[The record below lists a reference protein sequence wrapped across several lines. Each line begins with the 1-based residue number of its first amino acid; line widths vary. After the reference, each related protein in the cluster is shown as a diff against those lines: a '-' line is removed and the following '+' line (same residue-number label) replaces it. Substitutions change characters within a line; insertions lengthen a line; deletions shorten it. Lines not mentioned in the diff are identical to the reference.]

1 MSNGNA
7 IFQKR
12 LRQAIKASTIEV
24 QDEAQTNHRF
34 ISRTGQLER
43 SIDVKFNDNSGIV
56 YIDSQSAPHGPFVH
70 EGTVPHDIFPKN
82 KKALRWAP
90 QGGGAFQF
98 ARVVHHKGTKADPFL
113 FNALKSKKDDIR
125 NIFAKYTKT
134 ALKEVI
140 EDELSGE
147 QHYTINFR

>member
-43 SIDVKFNDNSGIV
+43 SIDVKFNENSGIV

-70 EGTVPHDIFPKN
+70 QGTRAHTIFPKN

-90 QGGGAFQF
+90 QGGGAFHF
-98 ARVVHHKGTKADPFL
+98 AKVVHHPGTKSDPFL
-113 FNALKSKKDDIR
+113 YNALRNKQDDIR
-125 NIFAKYTKT
+125 NIFAKYTKM

-140 EDELSGE
+140 KSELRDEYS
-147 QHYTINFR
+147 YSVNIK

>member
-1 MSNGNA
+1 MSNGDA
-7 IFQKR
+7 IFKKR
-12 LRQAIKASTIEV
+12 IRQAIKASTIEV
-24 QDEAQTNHRF
+24 QDEAQSNHRF

-43 SIDVKFNDNSGIV
+43 SIDVKFNENSGIV

-70 EGTVPHDIFPKN
+70 EGTAPHDIFPKN
-82 KKALRWAP
+82 KKALRWVP

-140 EDELSGE
+140 EDELKGE

>member
-1 MSNGNA
+1 MSNGDA
-7 IFQKR
+7 IFKKR
-12 LRQAIKASTIEV
+12 IRQAIKASTIEV

-43 SIDVKFNDNSGIV
+43 SIDVKFNENSGIV

-70 EGTVPHDIFPKN
+70 QGTGAHTIFPKN

-90 QGGGAFQF
+90 QGGGAFHF
-98 ARVVHHKGTKADPFL
+98 AKVVHHPGTKSDPFL
-113 FNALKSKKDDIR
+113 YNALRNKQDDIR
-125 NIFAKYTKT
+125 NIFAKYTKI

-140 EDELSGE
+140 KSELRDEYS
-147 QHYTINFR
+147 YSVNIK

>member
-1 MSNGNA
+1 MSNGNT

-24 QDEAQTNHRF
+24 QGEAQTNHRF

-43 SIDVKFNDNSGIV
+43 SIDVKFNENNGVV

-70 EGTVPHDIFPKN
+70 QGTGAHTIFPKN

-90 QGGGAFQF
+90 QGGGAFHF
-98 ARVVHHKGTKADPFL
+98 AKVVHHPGTKSDPFL
-113 FNALKSKKDDIR
+113 YNALRNKHDDIR
-125 NIFAKYTKT
+125 NIFAKYTKM

-140 EDELSGE
+140 KSELRDEYS
-147 QHYTINFR
+147 YSVNIK

>member
-1 MSNGNA
+1 MSNGDA
-7 IFQKR
+7 IFKKR
-12 LRQAIKASTIEV
+12 IRQAIKASTIEV

-43 SIDVKFNDNSGIV
+43 SIDVKFNENSGIV

-70 EGTVPHDIFPKN
+70 QGTGAHTIFPKN

-90 QGGGAFQF
+90 QGGGAFHF
-98 ARVVHHKGTKADPFL
+98 AKVVHHPGTKSDPFL
-113 FNALKSKKDDIR
+113 YNALRNKQDDIR
-125 NIFAKYTKT
+125 NIFAKYTKM

-140 EDELSGE
+140 KSELRDEYS
-147 QHYTINFR
+147 YSVNIK

>member
-12 LRQAIKASTIEV
+12 LRQAIKASAIEV

-43 SIDVKFNDNSGIV
+43 SIDVKFNENSGIV

-70 EGTVPHDIFPKN
+70 EGTAPHDIFPKN

-98 ARVVHHKGTKADPFL
+98 AMVVHHKGTKADPFL
-113 FNALKSKKDDIR
+113 FNALKNKKDDIR

-140 EDELSGE
+140 SNELRDEYS
-147 QHYTINFR
+147 YSVNIK

>member
-1 MSNGNA
+1 MSNGDV
-7 IFQKR
+7 IFKKR
-12 LRQAIKASTIEV
+12 IRQAIKASTIEV
-24 QDEAQTNHRF
+24 QDEAQSNHRF

-43 SIDVKFNDNSGIV
+43 SIDVKFNENSGIV

-70 EGTVPHDIFPKN
+70 EGTAPHDIFPKN
-82 KKALRWAP
+82 KKALRWVP

-140 EDELSGE
+140 EDELKGE

>member
-24 QDEAQTNHRF
+24 QDEAQNNHRF

-43 SIDVKFNDNSGIV
+43 SIDVKFNENSGIV

-70 EGTVPHDIFPKN
+70 EGTRAHTIFPKN
-82 KKALRWAP
+82 KKPLRWAP
-90 QGGGAFQF
+90 QGGGAFHF
-98 ARVVHHKGTKADPFL
+98 AKVVHHPGTKGDPFL
-113 FNALKSKKDDIR
+113 FNALKNKKDDIR

-140 EDELSGE
+140 SSELRDEYN
-147 QHYTINFR
+147 YTINFK

>member
-1 MSNGNA
+1 MSSGNA

-43 SIDVKFNDNSGIV
+43 SIDVKFNENSGIV

-70 EGTVPHDIFPKN
+70 EGTAPHSVFPKN

-98 ARVVHHKGTKADPFL
+98 ARAVHHKGTKADPFL

-140 EDELSGE
+140 NSELRDEYN
-147 QHYTINFR
+147 YTINFR

>member
-1 MSNGNA
+1 MSSGNA

-24 QDEAQTNHRF
+24 QDEAQNNHRF

-43 SIDVKFNDNSGIV
+43 SIDVKFNENSGIV

-70 EGTVPHDIFPKN
+70 QGTVAHDIFPKN
-82 KKALRWAP
+82 KKALRWVP
-90 QGGGAFQF
+90 QGGSAFRF
-98 ARVVHHKGTKADPFL
+98 AKAVHHPGTGSDPFL
-113 FNALKSKKDDIR
+113 YEALKAKHDDIR
-125 NIFAKYTKT
+125 NIFVKYTKT

-140 EDELSGE
+140 SSELRDEYS
-147 QHYTINFR
+147 YSVNIK

>member
-43 SIDVKFNDNSGIV
+43 SIDVKFNENSGIV

-70 EGTVPHDIFPKN
+70 EGTAPHSIFPKN

-90 QGGGAFQF
+90 QRGGAFQF

-113 FNALKSKKDDIR
+113 FNALKNKKDDIR

-140 EDELSGE
+140 SSELRDE
-147 QHYTINFR
+147 HNYTINFR

>member
-12 LRQAIKASTIEV
+12 LCQAIKASTIEV

-70 EGTVPHDIFPKN
+70 DGTMAHDIFPKN

-98 ARVVHHKGTKADPFL
+98 ARVVHHPGTKSDPFL
-113 FNALKSKKDDIR
+113 FNALKNKKDDIR
-125 NIFAKYTKT
+125 NIFAKYTKV

-140 EDELSGE
+140 NSELRDEYN
-147 QHYTINFR
+147 YTINLR

>member
-43 SIDVKFNDNSGIV
+43 SIDVKFNENSGIV

-70 EGTVPHDIFPKN
+70 EGTAPHDIFPKN

-113 FNALKSKKDDIR
+113 FDALKAKHDDIR

>member
-1 MSNGNA
+1 MSNRNA

-43 SIDVKFNDNSGIV
+43 SIDIKFNENSGIV

-70 EGTVPHDIFPKN
+70 EGTAPHDIFPKN
-82 KKALRWAP
+82 KKALRWVP

>member
-43 SIDVKFNDNSGIV
+43 SIDVKFNENSGVV

-70 EGTVPHDIFPKN
+70 QGTVAHTIFPKN

-90 QGGGAFQF
+90 QGGGAFHF
-98 ARVVHHKGTKADPFL
+98 AKVVHHPGTKSDPFL
-113 FNALKSKKDDIR
+113 YNALRNKHDDIR
-125 NIFAKYTKT
+125 NIFAKYTKM

-140 EDELSGE
+140 KSELRDEYS
-147 QHYTINFR
+147 YSVNIR

>member
-43 SIDVKFNDNSGIV
+43 SIDVKFNENSGIV

-70 EGTVPHDIFPKN
+70 EGTAPHDIFPKN
-82 KKALRWAP
+82 KKALRWVP

-140 EDELSGE
+140 EDELKGE

>member
-1 MSNGNA
+1 MSSGNA

-43 SIDVKFNDNSGIV
+43 SIDVKFNENSGIV
-56 YIDSQSAPHGPFVH
+56 YIDSQSAPHGLFVH
-70 EGTVPHDIFPKN
+70 EGTAPHSIFPKN
-82 KKALRWAP
+82 KKALRWVP

>member
-7 IFQKR
+7 IFNKR

-24 QDEAQTNHRF
+24 QDEAQNNHRF

-43 SIDVKFNDNSGIV
+43 SIDVKFNENSGIV

-70 EGTVPHDIFPKN
+70 EGTAPHDIFPKN

-98 ARVVHHKGTKADPFL
+98 AMVVHHKGTKADPFL
-113 FNALKSKKDDIR
+113 FNALKNKKDDIR
-125 NIFAKYTKT
+125 NIFAKYTKI

-140 EDELSGE
+140 KSELRDEYS
-147 QHYTINFR
+147 YSVNIK

>member
-12 LRQAIKASTIEV
+12 IRQAIKASTIEV

-43 SIDVKFNDNSGIV
+43 SIDVKFNENSGIV

-70 EGTVPHDIFPKN
+70 EGTAPHDIFPKN
-82 KKALRWAP
+82 KKALRWVP

-140 EDELSGE
+140 EDELKGE

>member
-43 SIDVKFNDNSGIV
+43 SIDVKFNENSGIV

-70 EGTVPHDIFPKN
+70 QGTGAHTIFPKN

-90 QGGGAFQF
+90 QGGGAFHF
-98 ARVVHHKGTKADPFL
+98 AKVVHHPGTKSDPFL
-113 FNALKSKKDDIR
+113 YNALRNKQDDIR
-125 NIFAKYTKT
+125 NIFAKYTKM

-140 EDELSGE
+140 KSELRDEYS
-147 QHYTINFR
+147 YSVNIK

>member
-24 QDEAQTNHRF
+24 QDEAQTHHRF

-43 SIDVKFNDNSGIV
+43 SIDVKFNENSGIV

-70 EGTVPHDIFPKN
+70 EGTAPHSIFPKN

-113 FNALKSKKDDIR
+113 FNALKNKKDDIR

>member
-24 QDEAQTNHRF
+24 QDEAQNNHRF

-43 SIDVKFNDNSGIV
+43 SIDVKFNENSGIV

-70 EGTVPHDIFPKN
+70 EGTRAHTIFPKN

-90 QGGGAFQF
+90 QGGGAFHF
-98 ARVVHHKGTKADPFL
+98 AKVVHHPGTKGDPFL
-113 FNALKSKKDDIR
+113 FNALKNKKDDIR

-140 EDELSGE
+140 SSELRDEYN
-147 QHYTINFR
+147 YTINFK

>member
-1 MSNGNA
+1 MSSGNA

-43 SIDVKFNDNSGIV
+43 SIDVKFNENSGIV

-70 EGTVPHDIFPKN
+70 DGTMAHDIFPKN
-82 KKALRWAP
+82 KKALRWVP
-90 QGGGAFQF
+90 QGGSAFRF
-98 ARVVHHKGTKADPFL
+98 AKAVHHPGTGSDPFL
-113 FNALKSKKDDIR
+113 FNALKNKKDDIR
-125 NIFAKYTKT
+125 NIFAKYTKV

-140 EDELSGE
+140 NSELRDEYN
-147 QHYTINFR
+147 YTINFK

>member
-1 MSNGNA
+1 MSSGNV

-43 SIDVKFNDNSGIV
+43 SIDVKFNENSGIV

-70 EGTVPHDIFPKN
+70 EGTAPHDIFPKN
-82 KKALRWAP
+82 KKALRWVP

-140 EDELSGE
+140 EDELKGE

>member
-1 MSNGNA
+1 MSNGDA
-7 IFQKR
+7 IFKKR
-12 LRQAIKASTIEV
+12 IRQAIKASTIEV

-43 SIDVKFNDNSGIV
+43 SIDVKFNENSGIV

-70 EGTVPHDIFPKN
+70 EGTAPHSIFPKN
-82 KKALRWAP
+82 KKALRWVP

-98 ARVVHHKGTKADPFL
+98 ARVVHHPGTKSDPFL
-113 FNALKSKKDDIR
+113 FNALKNKKDDIR

>member
-43 SIDVKFNDNSGIV
+43 SIDVKFNENSGIV

-70 EGTVPHDIFPKN
+70 EGTASHDIFPKN
-82 KKALRWAP
+82 KKALRWVP

-113 FNALKSKKDDIR
+113 FNALKNKKDDIR

-140 EDELSGE
+140 SNELRDEYS
-147 QHYTINFR
+147 YSVNIK

>member
-1 MSNGNA
+1 MSNGDA
-7 IFQKR
+7 IFKKR
-12 LRQAIKASTIEV
+12 IRQAIKASTIEV

-43 SIDVKFNDNSGIV
+43 SIDVKFNENSGIV

-70 EGTVPHDIFPKN
+70 EGTAPHSIFPKN

>member
-1 MSNGNA
+1 MSSGNA

-24 QDEAQTNHRF
+24 QDEAQTHHRF

-43 SIDVKFNDNSGIV
+43 SIDVRFNENSGIV

-70 EGTVPHDIFPKN
+70 EGTAPHDIFPKN

-90 QGGGAFQF
+90 QGDGAFQF

-113 FNALKSKKDDIR
+113 YEALKAKHDDIR
-125 NIFAKYTKT
+125 NIFVKYTKT

-140 EDELSGE
+140 EDELTGE

>member
-1 MSNGNA
+1 MSNGNE

-43 SIDVKFNDNSGIV
+43 SIDVKFNENSGIV

-70 EGTVPHDIFPKN
+70 EGTAPHSIFPKN

>member
-1 MSNGNA
+1 MSNGDA
-7 IFQKR
+7 IFKKR
-12 LRQAIKASTIEV
+12 IRQAIKASTIEV

-43 SIDVKFNDNSGIV
+43 SIDVKFNENSGIV

-70 EGTVPHDIFPKN
+70 EGTAPHDIFPKN
-82 KKALRWAP
+82 KKALRWVP

-98 ARVVHHKGTKADPFL
+98 AMVVHHPGTKSDPFL
-113 FNALKSKKDDIR
+113 FNALKNKKDDIR

>member
-7 IFQKR
+7 IFNKR

-24 QDEAQTNHRF
+24 QDEAQNNHRF

-43 SIDVKFNDNSGIV
+43 SIDVKFNENSGIV

-70 EGTVPHDIFPKN
+70 EGTAPHDIFPKN

-98 ARVVHHKGTKADPFL
+98 AMVVHHKGTKADPFL
-113 FNALKSKKDDIR
+113 FNALKNKKDDIR

>member
-7 IFQKR
+7 IFNKR
-12 LRQAIKASTIEV
+12 IRQAIKASTIEV

-34 ISRTGQLER
+34 TSRTGQLER
-43 SIDVKFNDNSGIV
+43 SIDVKFNENSGIV

-70 EGTVPHDIFPKN
+70 EGTMAHDIFPKN

-113 FNALKSKKDDIR
+113 FNALKNKKDDIR

-140 EDELSGE
+140 EDELTGE

>member
-1 MSNGNA
+1 MSSGNA

-24 QDEAQTNHRF
+24 QDEAQTHHRF

-43 SIDVKFNDNSGIV
+43 SIDVRFNENSGIV

-70 EGTVPHDIFPKN
+70 EGTAPHDIFPKN
-82 KKALRWAP
+82 KKALRWVP

-113 FNALKSKKDDIR
+113 YEALKAKHDDIR

-140 EDELSGE
+140 EDEFSGE

>member
-43 SIDVKFNDNSGIV
+43 SIDVKFNENGGIV

-70 EGTVPHDIFPKN
+70 QGTRAHTIFPKN

-98 ARVVHHKGTKADPFL
+98 ARVVHHPGTKSDPFL
-113 FNALKSKKDDIR
+113 FNALKNKKDDIR